1 MLETVDFILDLSE
14 LVLEV
19 LAVGR
24 TKSGPDSKANLLWST
39 AWLEEAS
46 EDGRPDPGAA
56 CDGFDALLFGVIGA
70 PC

>member
-1 MLETVDFILDLSE
+1 MLETVDFILDVSE
-14 LVLEV
+14 LLLEA

-24 TKSGPDSKANLLWST
+24 TKSGPDSKANFLWST

-46 EDGRPDPGAA
+46 EDGRPDPGAPGD
-56 CDGFDALLFGVIGA
+56 CFDALLFGVIGA